1 MLKKSV
7 KILLAGA
14 AVLSLSA
21 CQYEQLNRS
30 EYMSDSAG
38 NAIAHNSALQI
49 IDPWPRSAGNNNL
62 KVPSTEYGGEPKKD
76 SPAPTPIVIQASG
89 TGQQ

>member
-1 MLKKSV
+1 MLNITAKFL
-7 KILLAGA
+7 IAGTA
-14 AVLSLSA
+14 IFSLSA

-30 EYMSDSAG
+30 EFMSDSTG
-38 NAIAHNSALQI
+38 NSIAHNSALQI

-76 SPAPTPIVIQASG
+76 TPPPAPIVIQASG